1 MFSEHER
8 QTLCYV
14 LCGSNRHYVQHNT
27 IIKLETYAVG
37 HTGSIPNF
45 WRITMDLFVH
55 YVTEGKFKKR
65 LRKNIV
71 NYLFYSMITLC
82 ILGILFSIIF
92 TINNLTW

>member
-1 MFSEHER
+1 
-8 QTLCYV
+8 
-14 LCGSNRHYVQHNT
+14 
-27 IIKLETYAVG
+27 
-37 HTGSIPNF
+37 
-45 WRITMDLFVH
+45 MDLFVH